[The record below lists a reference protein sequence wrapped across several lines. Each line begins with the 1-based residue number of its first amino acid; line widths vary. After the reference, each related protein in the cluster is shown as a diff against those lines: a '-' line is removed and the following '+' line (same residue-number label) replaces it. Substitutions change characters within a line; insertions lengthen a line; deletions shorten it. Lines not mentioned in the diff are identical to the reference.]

1 MTMNGVERLKEK
13 LDKGERIYS
22 TMLCDWNNTRLPE
35 VYKSCGLDF
44 ILADLEHGAFYPE
57 SIGDMAQM
65 CRIADIPFIAR
76 VQDCEYHCISKC
88 IDNGADGVL
97 IPRTESFEQIE
108 TAINSLRMYPYGKKG
123 VGGRACMRPGET
135 IPEFNKN
142 RLLFLQME
150 SPKGIDLLDEML
162 TRYGDQVSGVIVG
175 PSDLT
180 AAMGFEKFSDVR
192 IPGEK
197 SEEYYNYIRKVIRV
211 SKAHGKSSGIFMGDD
226 NAIKMWHEE
235 GMNIYWVSTEL
246 GMMAAEA
253 RRVRR
258 FIMGLE

>member
-1 MTMNGVERLKEK
+1 MKGQKKMNGVEKLKEK
-13 LDKGERIYS
+13 LDNGERIYS
-22 TMLCDWNNTRLPE
+22 TMLCDWNNTRLPG

-44 ILADLEHGAFYPE
+44 ILADLEHGEFYPE
-57 SIGDMAQM
+57 NIGNLAQM
-65 CRIADIPFIAR
+65 CRVEDIPFIAR

-97 IPRTESFEQIE
+97 IPRTESFEQVE

-150 SPKGIDLLDEML
+150 SPRGIDLLDEIL
-162 TRYGDQVSGVIVG
+162 TRYGEQVAGIIVG
-175 PSDLT
+175 PSDLSVS
-180 AAMGFEKFSDVR
+180 MG
-192 IPGEK
+192 IPQFDMPK
-197 SEEYYNYIRKVIRV
+197 PDEYYEYIRKVIRV
-211 SKAHGKSSGIFMGDD
+211 SKAHGKSSGIFMGSDES
-226 NAIKMWHEE
+226 ITTWHKE
-235 GMNIYWVSTEL
+235 GMNIFWVNTEI
-246 GMMAAEA
+246 GMVAAEA